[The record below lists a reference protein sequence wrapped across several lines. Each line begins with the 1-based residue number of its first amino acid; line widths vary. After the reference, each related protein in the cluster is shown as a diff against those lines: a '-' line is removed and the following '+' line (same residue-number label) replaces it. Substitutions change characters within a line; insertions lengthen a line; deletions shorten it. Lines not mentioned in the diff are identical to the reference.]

1 MGKGGD
7 EAIMP
12 AKKQKKT
19 QPLMELTFKQIATA
33 PRGKEIELYGLTEN
47 GKVFLLAKNRGY
59 WTPCPMGT
67 PIEGEMRKAIKV
79 KVQRFGKPLS
89 TEL

>member
-1 MGKGGD
+1 
-7 EAIMP
+7 MP
-12 AKKQKKT
+12 AKKQQKT
-19 QPLMELTFKQIATA
+19 QRLMELTFKQIATA
-33 PRGKEIELYGLTEN
+33 TRGKEVELYGLTEK
-47 GKVFLLAKNRGY
+47 GKVFLLVKNRGY

-67 PIEGEMRKAIKV
+67 PIEGEMRKTIRV